1 MGDPLVFSYILLLP
15 SFPSITHTQKK
26 NFSPSLFDFEA
37 FSFHQKIQP
46 AAYEAAQQRVRVS
59 LNMIHYHAK
68 MSSLLYDYTYTYTV
82 RTSYI
87 DRYTMC
93 RIYPTWRERER
104 RDWKIKKRREGV
116 IRNPPGGWAGLG
128 CARESIQ
135 PFRYSF
141 RPPFFSP
148 PCPTG
153 RGLP

>member
-15 SFPSITHTQKK
+15 SFPSITHTKK

-46 AAYEAAQQRVRVS
+46 AVYEAAQQRVRVS

-68 MSSLLYDYTYTYTV
+68 MSSLYMTIHIPI
-82 RTSYI
+82 RTSCI

-104 RDWKIKKRREGV
+104 EEIGK
-116 IRNPPGGWAGLG
+116 
-128 CARESIQ
+128 
-135 PFRYSF
+135 
-141 RPPFFSP
+141 
-148 PCPTG
+148 
-153 RGLP
+153 